1 MRGVELVSRV
11 VLLNDACSKVDCYH
25 AEVEVQIKLAF
36 IIVLISKM
44 LFKTLNDFFNTEHSV
59 LEVVV

>member
-11 VLLNDACSKVDCYH
+11 VLLNDACDKVDCYH

-36 IIVLISKM
+36 IIVL
-44 LFKTLNDFFNTEHSV
+44 V
-59 LEVVV
+59 